1 MTSCLGIYIEP
12 NFIKYAKISKDHD
25 ILRVESFGI
34 KFYDKL
40 GDAIDQVISDTY
52 SFKTQISI
60 NLSEESYQYFYMFTL
75 LNKVDMKKAIQ
86 TEFESFCT
94 DKGINKNGVEA
105 RYALVNSLDDKEKIK
120 VIHVSANKSSI
131 LEQEQPFL
139 NYKLSTIAPV
149 SISISNIANLKSKE
163 NALIINMENET
174 TITTVIDQRIY
185 QVEKIQNGASEVLE
199 GIRIKENSYSKAYEI
214 CKNSTIYTMEGQEL
228 QEDKNEYL
236 DDIMP
241 TLYTIASKVKEIIE
255 NDTIKIDRVYLTG
268 TLSVVNNIDLYFQE
282 VLQNEKVEILKPF
295 FIKDTVKINIKDY
308 IENNPDEFEDLFIAN
323 NTAISLALQGLE
335 YGLKDMNFKKHT
347 FKDNIDDIFAKL
359 NISREDK
366 TDKKQNKVLS
376 NIFSTNFRGKLSS
389 SERWMLRVLGGALI
403 LTVMYSG
410 FSIFLNKEIDKKNLE
425 VAEVK
430 QDTAYKITKVEKD
443 IKDVQSKTSEY
454 QRLAENLRN
463 ISNQVSED
471 NKNRNNIPNL
481 LSQIMHSIP
490 QGVQIT
496 SIENPS
502 AKHIIIQAQSQKYEQ
517 LGYFKAI
524 LKTQGILSPSTVVS
538 SDGERSG
545 EVVKVRIEG
554 DLP

>member
-139 NYKLSTIAPV
+139 NYKLSTIVPV

-163 NALIINMENET
+163 NVLIINMENET

-185 QVEKIQNGASEVLE
+185 QVEKIQNGALEVLE

-308 IENNPDEFEDLFIAN
+308 IEVNS
-323 NTAISLALQGLE
+323 AISLALQGLE

-376 NIFSTNFRGKLSS
+376 NMFSTNFRGKLSP
-389 SERWMLRVLGGALI
+389 SERWMFRVLGGALI

-517 LGYFKAI
+517 LGYLKAKIKADVI

>member
-25 ILRVESFGI
+25 NLRVESFGI

-40 GDAIDQVISDTY
+40 GDAIDQIISDTY
-52 SFKTQISI
+52 SFKTPISI
-60 NLSEESYQYFYMFTL
+60 NLSEETYQYFYMFTL
-75 LNKVDMKKAIQ
+75 LNKTDMKKAIQ
-86 TEFESFCT
+86 TEFELFCA
-94 DKGINKNGVEA
+94 DKGMNKNSIET
-105 RYALVNSLDDKEKIK
+105 RYALVNSLEDKEKIK
-120 VIHVSANKSSI
+120 VIHMSANKSSI
-131 LEQEQPFL
+131 AQQEQPFL
-139 NYKLSTIAPV
+139 EYKLSTIVPV
-149 SISISNIANLKSKE
+149 SISISNIANLRQKE
-163 NALIINMENET
+163 NVLIVNMENET
-174 TITTVIDQRIY
+174 TITTITDQRIY
-185 QVEKIQNGASEVLE
+185 HVDKIKNGALEVIE
-199 GIRIKENSYSKAYEI
+199 GIRAKENSYSKAYEI

-228 QEDKNEYL
+228 QEEKNEYL
-236 DDIMP
+236 EDIMP
-241 TLYTIASKVKEIIE
+241 TLYTIANNVKEIMK
-255 NDTIKIDRVYLTG
+255 NNTIKIDRIYLTG

-282 VLQNEKVEILKPF
+282 VLQSEKVEILKPF

-308 IENNPDEFEDLFIAN
+308 IEVNS
-323 NTAISLALQGLE
+323 AISLALQGLE
-335 YGLKDMNFKKHT
+335 YGLKDINFKKQT
-347 FKDNIDDIFAKL
+347 LKNNVSDIFSKF
-359 NISREDK
+359 NIGKDDK
-366 TDKKQNKVLS
+366 SDKNKNKILS
-376 NIFSTNFRGKLSS
+376 TIFSTNFKGKLDMT
-389 SERWMLRVLGGALI
+389 ERWMLRVLGGALI
-403 LTVMYSG
+403 LTVIYSG
-410 FSIFLNKEIDKKNLE
+410 FSIFLNKETDRKNLE
-425 VAEVK
+425 IAEVK
-430 QDTAYKITKVEKD
+430 QDTTNQIAEVTKD
-443 IKDVQSKTSEY
+443 ISDVQNKTSEY

-463 ISNQVSED
+463 ISNQVSEN

-502 AKHIIIQAQSQKYEQ
+502 SKHIIIQAQSQKYEQ

>member
-52 SFKTQISI
+52 SFKTPISI

-185 QVEKIQNGASEVLE
+185 QVEKIQNGALEVLE

-228 QEDKNEYL
+228 QENKNEYL

-255 NDTIKIDRVYLTG
+255 NDTIKIDKVYLTG

-308 IENNPDEFEDLFIAN
+308 IEVNS
-323 NTAISLALQGLE
+323 AISLALQGLE
-335 YGLKDMNFKKHT
+335 YGLKDMNFKKQT

-376 NIFSTNFRGKLSS
+376 NMFSTNFRGKLSS
-389 SERWMLRVLGGALI
+389 SERWMLRMLGGALI

-430 QDTAYKITKVEKD
+430 QDTVYKITEVEKD

-545 EVVKVRIEG
+545 DVVKVRIEG

>member
-139 NYKLSTIAPV
+139 NYKLSTIVPV

-163 NALIINMENET
+163 NVLIINMENET

-185 QVEKIQNGASEVLE
+185 QVEKIQNGALEVLE

-255 NDTIKIDRVYLTG
+255 NNTIKIDRVYLTG

-308 IENNPDEFEDLFIAN
+308 IEVNS
-323 NTAISLALQGLE
+323 AISLALQGLE

-376 NIFSTNFRGKLSS
+376 NMFSTNFRGKLSP
-389 SERWMLRVLGGALI
+389 SERWMLRALGGALI

-430 QDTAYKITKVEKD
+430 QDTVYKITEVEKD

-454 QRLAENLRN
+454 QRLTENLRN
-463 ISNQVSED
+463 ISNQVSEN

>member
-52 SFKTQISI
+52 SFKTPISI

-86 TEFESFCT
+86 TEFESFCS

-105 RYALVNSLDDKEKIK
+105 RYVLVNSLDDKEKIK

-185 QVEKIQNGASEVLE
+185 QVEKIQNGALEVLE

-308 IENNPDEFEDLFIAN
+308 IEVNS
-323 NTAISLALQGLE
+323 AISLALQGLE
-335 YGLKDMNFKKHT
+335 YGLKDMNFKKQT

-376 NIFSTNFRGKLSS
+376 NMFSTNFRGKLSS

-430 QDTAYKITKVEKD
+430 QDTVYKITEVEKD
-443 IKDVQSKTSEY
+443 IKDVQSKTSDY

-496 SIENPS
+496 SIENTDS
-502 AKHIIIQAQSQKYEQ
+502 KHIVIQAQSQKYEQ

-524 LKTQGILSPSTVVS
+524 LKTQGILSPDTVVS
-538 SDGERSG
+538 STGERSG
-545 EVVKVRIEG
+545 DVVKVVIEG

>member
-86 TEFESFCT
+86 TEFESFCS

-185 QVEKIQNGASEVLE
+185 QVEKIQNGALEVLE

-241 TLYTIASKVKEIIE
+241 TLYTIASKVREIIE

-308 IENNPDEFEDLFIAN
+308 IEVNS
-323 NTAISLALQGLE
+323 AISLALQGLE

-366 TDKKQNKVLS
+366 TEKKQNKVLS
-376 NIFSTNFRGKLSS
+376 NMFSTNFRGKLSS

-430 QDTAYKITKVEKD
+430 QDTAYKITEVEKD

-454 QRLAENLRN
+454 QRLTENLRN

>member
-1 MTSCLGIYIEP
+1 MSP
-12 NFIKYAKISKDHD
+12 KSKPK
-25 ILRVESFGI
+25 SS
-34 KFYDKL
+34 
-40 GDAIDQVISDTY
+40 SD
-52 SFKTQISI
+52 S
-60 NLSEESYQYFYMFTL
+60 LSL
-75 LNKVDMKKAIQ
+75 
-86 TEFESFCT
+86 
-94 DKGINKNGVEA
+94 
-105 RYALVNSLDDKEKIK
+105 
-120 VIHVSANKSSI
+120 SANKSSI

-185 QVEKIQNGASEVLE
+185 QVEKIQNGALEVLE

-241 TLYTIASKVKEIIE
+241 TLYTIASKVREIIE

-295 FIKDTVKINIKDY
+295 FIKDSVKINIKDY
-308 IENNPDEFEDLFIAN
+308 IEVNS
-323 NTAISLALQGLE
+323 AISLALQGLE
-335 YGLKDMNFKKHT
+335 YGLKNMNFKKQT

-366 TDKKQNKVLS
+366 TEKKQNKVLS
-376 NIFSTNFRGKLSS
+376 NMFSTNFRGKLSS

-430 QDTAYKITKVEKD
+430 QDTAYKITEVEKD

-454 QRLAENLRN
+454 QRLTENLRN

>member
-52 SFKTQISI
+52 SFKTPISI

-75 LNKVDMKKAIQ
+75 LNKTDMKKAIQ
-86 TEFESFCT
+86 TEFESFCS

-139 NYKLSTIAPV
+139 NYKLSTIVPV

-163 NALIINMENET
+163 NVLIINMENET

-185 QVEKIQNGASEVLE
+185 QVEKIQNGALEVLE

-295 FIKDTVKINIKDY
+295 FIKDSVKINIKDY
-308 IENNPDEFEDLFIAN
+308 IEVNS
-323 NTAISLALQGLE
+323 AISLALQGLE

-376 NIFSTNFRGKLSS
+376 NMFSTNFRGKLSP
-389 SERWMLRVLGGALI
+389 SERWMFRVLGGALI

>member
-139 NYKLSTIAPV
+139 NYKLSTIVPV

-163 NALIINMENET
+163 NVLIINMENET

-185 QVEKIQNGASEVLE
+185 QVEKIQNGALEVLE

-255 NDTIKIDRVYLTG
+255 NNTIKIDRVYLTG

-308 IENNPDEFEDLFIAN
+308 IEVNS
-323 NTAISLALQGLE
+323 AISLALQGLE

-376 NIFSTNFRGKLSS
+376 NMFSTNFRGKLSP
-389 SERWMLRVLGGALI
+389 SERWMFRVLGGALI

-454 QRLAENLRN
+454 QRLAQNLRN

>member
-139 NYKLSTIAPV
+139 NYKLSTIVPV

-163 NALIINMENET
+163 NVLIINMENET

-308 IENNPDEFEDLFIAN
+308 IEVNS
-323 NTAISLALQGLE
+323 AISLALQGLE

>member
-52 SFKTQISI
+52 SFKTPISI

-86 TEFESFCT
+86 TEFESFCS

-105 RYALVNSLDDKEKIK
+105 RYVLVNSLDDKEKIK

-241 TLYTIASKVKEIIE
+241 TLYNIVTETRQFANESLEAIE
-255 NDTIKIDRVYLTG
+255 KIYITG
-268 TLSVVNNIDLYFQE
+268 TLSVINNIDIYFQE
-282 VLQNEKVEILKPF
+282 YMKSTKCEVLKPYF
-295 FIKDTVKINIKDY
+295 VSNNSKINIKDY
-308 IENNPDEFEDLFIAN
+308 IEVNS
-323 NTAISLALQGLE
+323 AISLALQGLE

>member
-52 SFKTQISI
+52 SFKTPISI

-86 TEFESFCT
+86 TEFESFCS

-105 RYALVNSLDDKEKIK
+105 RYVLVNSLDDKEKIK

-255 NDTIKIDRVYLTG
+255 NIQKEVDIIIIDFHAEATAEKIALGYYLDGKVTAVYGTHTHVQTADETILERGTAYITDIGMTGPKKSVIGMDVLASIKRFETTLPERYKIATG
-268 TLSVVNNIDLYFQE
+268 ECIFNGVIFEVNDKTN
-282 VLQNEKVEILKPF
+282 KV
-295 FIKDTVKINIKDY
+295 INIK
-308 IENNPDEFEDLFIAN
+308 
-323 NTAISLALQGLE
+323 
-335 YGLKDMNFKKHT
+335 
-347 FKDNIDDIFAKL
+347 
-359 NISREDK
+359 
-366 TDKKQNKVLS
+366 
-376 NIFSTNFRGKLSS
+376 
-389 SERWMLRVLGGALI
+389 RV
-403 LTVMYSG
+403 
-410 FSIFLNKEIDKKNLE
+410 
-425 VAEVK
+425 
-430 QDTAYKITKVEKD
+430 KI
-443 IKDVQSKTSEY
+443 
-454 QRLAENLRN
+454 
-463 ISNQVSED
+463 
-471 NKNRNNIPNL
+471 
-481 LSQIMHSIP
+481 
-490 QGVQIT
+490 
-496 SIENPS
+496 
-502 AKHIIIQAQSQKYEQ
+502 
-517 LGYFKAI
+517 
-524 LKTQGILSPSTVVS
+524 
-538 SDGERSG
+538 
-545 EVVKVRIEG
+545 
-554 DLP
+554 

>member
-52 SFKTQISI
+52 SFKTPISI

-86 TEFESFCT
+86 TEFESFCS

-185 QVEKIQNGASEVLE
+185 QVEKIQNGALEVLE

-241 TLYTIASKVKEIIE
+241 TLYTIASKVREIIE

-268 TLSVVNNIDLYFQE
+268 TLSVGNNIYLYFQE

-308 IENNPDEFEDLFIAN
+308 IEVNS
-323 NTAISLALQGLE
+323 AISLALQGLE
-335 YGLKDMNFKKHT
+335 YGLKNMNFKKQT

-366 TDKKQNKVLS
+366 TEKKQNKVLS
-376 NIFSTNFRGKLSS
+376 NMFSTNFRGKLSS

-403 LTVMYSG
+403 LTVMYSC
-410 FSIFLNKEIDKKNLE
+410 FSIFLTQEIDKKNLE

-430 QDTAYKITKVEKD
+430 QDTAYKITEVEKD

-454 QRLAENLRN
+454 QRLTENLRN

>member
-94 DKGINKNGVEA
+94 DKGINKKGVEA

-139 NYKLSTIAPV
+139 NYKLSTIVPV

-163 NALIINMENET
+163 NVLIINMENET

-185 QVEKIQNGASEVLE
+185 QVEKIQNGALEVLE

-255 NDTIKIDRVYLTG
+255 NNTIKIDRVYLTG

-308 IENNPDEFEDLFIAN
+308 IEVNS
-323 NTAISLALQGLE
+323 AISLALQGLE

-376 NIFSTNFRGKLSS
+376 NMFSTNFRGKLSP
-389 SERWMLRVLGGALI
+389 SERWMFRVLGGALI

>member
-139 NYKLSTIAPV
+139 NYKLSTIVPV

-163 NALIINMENET
+163 NVLIINMENET

-185 QVEKIQNGASEVLE
+185 QVEKIQNGALEVLE

-255 NDTIKIDRVYLTG
+255 NNTIKIDRVYLTG

-308 IENNPDEFEDLFIAN
+308 IEVNS
-323 NTAISLALQGLE
+323 AISLALQGLE

-376 NIFSTNFRGKLSS
+376 NMFSTNFRGKLSS

>member
-52 SFKTQISI
+52 SFKTPISI

-86 TEFESFCT
+86 TEFESFCS

-105 RYALVNSLDDKEKIK
+105 RYVLVNSLDDKEKIK

-185 QVEKIQNGASEVLE
+185 QVEKIQNGALEVLE

-255 NDTIKIDRVYLTG
+255 NDTIKIDKVYLTG

-308 IENNPDEFEDLFIAN
+308 IEVNS
-323 NTAISLALQGLE
+323 AISLALQGLE
-335 YGLKDMNFKKHT
+335 YGLKDMNFKKQT

-376 NIFSTNFRGKLSS
+376 SMFSTNFRGKLSS

-430 QDTAYKITKVEKD
+430 QDTAYKITEVEKD
-443 IKDVQSKTSEY
+443 IKDVQSKTSDY

-496 SIENPS
+496 SIENTDS
-502 AKHIIIQAQSQKYEQ
+502 KHIVIQAQSQKYEQ

-524 LKTQGILSPSTVVS
+524 LKTQGILSPDTVVS
-538 SDGERSG
+538 STGERSG
-545 EVVKVRIEG
+545 DVVKVVIEG